1 MNPTRDEY
9 VVLDERG
16 EARIAGAK
24 LRMID
29 LVEAKQ
35 ANRWTP
41 AQLHEQHPE
50 LTFAQIASAL
60 AYYWDHQEQL
70 DAAIAVRRQEIDQLE
85 RQTRSSRLV
94 ARLRQNGRLRRH

>member
-1 MNPTRDEY
+1 MNPTRY
-9 VVLDERG
+9 KYIVLDERK
-16 EARIAGAK
+16 EARIAGTQ
-24 LRMID
+24 LRVID

-50 LTFAQIASAL
+50 LTFAQISSAL

-70 DAAIAVRRQEIDQLE
+70 DAAIAVRRQEIDQLK
-85 RQTRSSRLV
+85 RQTRPSRLV